1 MPLRAIARVAI
12 VAGAAGSVGLMLH
25 VGYRNDASMP
35 FILLIF
41 FTVWV
46 LSPFVGF
53 LLFDL
58 APKRR
63 SVRHPAALHGVMLLL
78 AIVSLATY
86 GLVAFGTPRPKPA
99 AVFLLVPLGSWVVFT
114 IVAVIAG
121 SRSGS
126 G

>member
-1 MPLRAIARVAI
+1 MRDRASVKTIATI
-12 VAGAAGSVGLMLH
+12 EKLAGGNGRDFSTL
-25 VGYRNDASMP
+25 SMP

-63 SVRHPAALHGVMLLL
+63 SVRLPAALHGVMLLL
-78 AIVSLATY
+78 AIVSLAIY
-86 GLVAFGTPRPKPA
+86 GLVALGTPGPKPA
-99 AVFLLVPLGSWVVFT
+99 AVFLLVPLGSWVVFA

-121 SRSGS
+121 SRSGR